1 MASEVARKRIASLA
15 FLLSGLVLAPQLVFA
30 AQSSAS
36 IDQWKAL
43 NSQCRGGSGDDPATQ
58 QACDQ
63 RDALTRQLAKAGWC
77 FGRKDD
83 PDAASYQWHRCTAK
97 SLRPE

>member
-1 MASEVARKRIASLA
+1 MRTIFLALLLPALAGAILPAS
-15 FLLSGLVLAPQLVFA
+15 A
-30 AQSSAS
+30 AQAEAS

-58 QACDQ
+58 RACDQ
-63 RDALTRQLAKAGWC
+63 RDALTRKLGEAGWC
-77 FGRKDD
+77 FGHKDD
-83 PDAASYQWHRCTAK
+83 PDAAAYQWHRCTPS

>member
-1 MASEVARKRIASLA
+1 MRTAALA
-15 FLLSGLVLAPQLVFA
+15 FLLTGLILAPQLTLA
-30 AQSSAS
+30 TQAKAS
-36 IDQWKAL
+36 IAQWKAL

-58 QACDQ
+58 RACDQ
-63 RDALTRQLAKAGWC
+63 RDALTRQLAETGWC

-83 PDAASYQWHRCTAK
+83 PDAAAYQWHRCTPY

>member
-1 MASEVARKRIASLA
+1 MRFASFA
-15 FLLSGLVLAPQLVFA
+15 FLLSGLVLAPQPAFA
-30 AQSSAS
+30 AQPNTS
-36 IDQWKAL
+36 IDHWKAL

-58 QACDQ
+58 LACDR
-63 RDALTRQLAKAGWC
+63 RDALTRQLSKAGWC

-83 PDAASYQWHRCTAK
+83 PDAAAYRWHRCTAK

>member
-1 MASEVARKRIASLA
+1 MRMASLA
-15 FLLSGLVLAPQLVFA
+15 FLLAGLVLLPHPTKA
-30 AQSSAS
+30 AQAKAP
-36 IDQWKAL
+36 IERWKAL

-58 QACDQ
+58 RACDQ
-63 RDALTRQLAKAGWC
+63 RDALTRKLGEAGWC

-83 PDAASYQWHRCTAK
+83 PDAAAYQWHRCTPS

>member
-1 MASEVARKRIASLA
+1 MRIASLA

-43 NSQCRGGSGDDPATQ
+43 NSQCRGGSGDDPATLR
-58 QACDQ
+58 ACGQ
-63 RDALTRQLAKAGWC
+63 RDALTRQLGKAGWC